1 MFNCHLNNDH
11 NQQLGCDIIMS
22 SLEERSLDRLAD
34 MVIQVLWQD
43 LLEVWKAIR
52 IKMDLEG
59 KEAVRSAFDDA
70 TTRFMNGPFSDYV
83 EVRWGMDLCVHCNDD
98 NIEKNGIAYV
108 KPDGDGLEFNQC
120 LNCRIGILYNLE
132 KATASLD
139 TYTIGLGNSAQFN
152 GISIYWNAIVPDS
165 MRKFLPTYELIQ
177 DGQWLGTIS
186 FDESLNAKFLPFEA
200 MTDSVSR
207 NSEDPW
213 TTTIPGVVNTALEE
227 FLSVAKY
234 QVEVALALR

>member
-11 NQQLGCDIIMS
+11 HQQLDCGIIMS
-22 SLEERSLDRLAD
+22 TLEERPLDKLAD

-52 IKMDLEG
+52 TKMDSEG
-59 KEAVRSAFDDA
+59 KEAVKDAFEGA
-70 TTRFMNGPFSDYV
+70 VKRFMDGPFNDHI
-83 EVRWGMDLCVHCNDD
+83 EVRWGMNLCVHCNDD

-132 KATASLD
+132 KATARLD
-139 TYTIGLGNSAQFN
+139 TYTIELGKSAQFN
-152 GISIYWNAIVPDS
+152 GVSIFWNAIVPDS
-165 MRKFLPTYELIQ
+165 MKKFLPTYELIQ
-177 DGQWLGTIS
+177 DGQWLGTVS
-186 FDESLNAKFLPFEA
+186 LDESFNAKFLPFEA
-200 MTDSVSR
+200 MTDSVARDS
-207 NSEDPW
+207 DAPW
-213 TTTIPGVVNTALEE
+213 TSTIPGVINAALEE
-227 FLSVAKY
+227 FLSTAKY